1 MDLTVT
7 QSSLHRA
14 LRLVARIAPSRASLP
29 ILQTV
34 LVHASPD
41 GLTLTATDA
50 EMGVVTR
57 LAADVT
63 ESGRIAIPA
72 RLLGETIAQLPA
84 EPVRLTLNLASHRA
98 RIACGRSV
106 ARLATLDAAD
116 FPTLPATGDRWAFDL
131 AARRLRQ
138 ALDRVAF
145 AASRDTSRPSLA
157 AVLFDFRPEGLTLAA
172 ADGFRLAR
180 ARLPEAGGTT
190 QQLLVPA
197 RAVAEFSRLL
207 SEGEMARLS
216 LTPDARG
223 LYLTVGTTT
232 LFTLLVD
239 GRFPDIERVI
249 PQAWRTCV
257 TLETAGFRQAV
268 QVASLFG
275 VNGDTRPVVLEAE
288 HGRLRLRARGDETGE
303 AESDLPASVE
313 GEAQDVVLNT
323 RLLTDLLETVSE
335 PRLQLTWTSAQSP
348 VVVRELG
355 GGAADD
361 VYVVMPLN
369 QRAAP
374 RREVQAT

>member
-14 LRLVARIAPSRASLP
+14 LRLVARIVPSRVSLP

-34 LVHASPD
+34 LVEASPD

-57 LAADVT
+57 LAADIT
-63 ESGRIAIPA
+63 ESGRVAVPA
-72 RLLGETIAQLPA
+72 RLLGETVAQLPA
-84 EPVRLTLNLASHRA
+84 EPVRLSLDGASHRA
-98 RIACGRSV
+98 RVACGRSV
-106 ARLATLDAAD
+106 AHLATLGPAD
-116 FPTLPATGDRWAFDL
+116 FPVLPATGDSWVFDL
-131 AARRLRQ
+131 EARRLRQ
-138 ALDRVAF
+138 ALDRVGF
-145 AASRDTSRPSLA
+145 AASRDTSRPTLG
-157 AVLFDFRPEGLTLAA
+157 AVLFDFRPDGLTLAA

-190 QQLLVPA
+190 QALLVPA

-207 SEGEMARLS
+207 AEGQTARLS

-223 LYLTVGTTT
+223 LYLTVGATT
-232 LFTLLVD
+232 LFTLLVE

-249 PQAWRTCV
+249 PQAWRTRV
-257 TLETAGFRQAV
+257 TLETTSFRQAV

-275 VNGDTRPVVLEAE
+275 VNGDTRPVVMEAE
-288 HGRLRLRARGDETGE
+288 DGRLRLHARGDETGE
-303 AESDLPASVE
+303 AETDLPAAVE

-323 RLLTDLLETVSE
+323 RLLTDLLAAVSE
-335 PRLQLTWTSAQSP
+335 PQLQLAWTSAQSP
-348 VVVRELG
+348 VVVREI

-361 VYVVMPLN
+361 VYVVMPLS

-374 RREVQAT
+374 RREAQAG